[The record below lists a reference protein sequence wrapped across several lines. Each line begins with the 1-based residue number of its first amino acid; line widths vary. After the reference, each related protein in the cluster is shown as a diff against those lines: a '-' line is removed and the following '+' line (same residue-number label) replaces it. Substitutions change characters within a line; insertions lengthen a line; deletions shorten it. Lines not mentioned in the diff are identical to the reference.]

1 MIKLNE
7 IYELER
13 KMWDAAVSGDK
24 SAFLDIVSQNAV
36 MVCGGYRCT
45 GAEYAGFIGDFGVA
59 AYEISDFEITAESDD
74 IKTVH
79 YIVNTKADCPESGD
93 MAGKFHVASVWK
105 KTDGKW
111 RLVFNMDSRIMG
123 E

>member
-1 MIKLNE
+1 MNE

-24 SAFLDIVSQNAV
+24 STFLDIVSPNAV

-59 AYEISDFEITAESDD
+59 AYEISGFEMTAESDD
-74 IKTVH
+74 MKAVH
-79 YIVNTKADCPESGD
+79 YIVNTKADRPENAD

-105 KTDGKW
+105 KTDSKW

>member
-1 MIKLNE
+1 MQMNE

-13 KMWDAAVSGDK
+13 NMWDAAVSGDK
-24 SAFLDIVSQNAV
+24 PTFLDVVSETAV

-45 GAEYAGFIGDFGVA
+45 GAEYADFIGDFGVA
-59 AYEISDFEITAESDD
+59 AYEISGFEMTAESDD
-74 IKTVH
+74 MKTVH
-79 YIVNTKADCPESGD
+79 YIVKTQTDRPENAD

-105 KTDGKW
+105 KTGGKW
-111 RLVFNMDSRIMG
+111 QLVFNMDSRIMG

>member
-1 MIKLNE
+1 MQMNE

-13 KMWDAAVSGDK
+13 KMWNAAVSGDK
-24 SAFLDIVSQNAV
+24 SAFLDIVSQTAV

-45 GAEYAGFIGDFGVA
+45 GAEYAGFIDDFGVA
-59 AYEISDFEITAESDD
+59 AYEISDFEMTAESDD
-74 IKTVH
+74 MTAVH
-79 YIVNTKADCPESGD
+79 YIVKTQADRPESVD

>member
-1 MIKLNE
+1 MQMNE

-24 SAFLDIVSQNAV
+24 PAFFDIVSETAV

-45 GAEYAGFIGDFGVA
+45 GAEYADFIGDFGVA
-59 AYEISDFEITAESDD
+59 AYEISGFEMTAESDD
-74 IKTVH
+74 MIAVH
-79 YIVNTKADCPESGD
+79 YIVNTKADRPENGD
-93 MAGKFHVASVWK
+93 MSGKFHVASVWK
-105 KTDGKW
+105 KTDSKW

>member
-1 MIKLNE
+1 MNE

-13 KMWDAAVSGDK
+13 KMWNAAVSGDK
-24 SAFLDIVSQNAV
+24 SAFLDIVSQTAV

-59 AYEISDFEITAESDD
+59 AYEISDFEMTAESDD
-74 IKTVH
+74 MTAVH
-79 YIVNTKADCPESGD
+79 YIVKTQADRPESVD

-105 KTDGKW
+105 KTDGIW